1 MTNKKKKI
9 LIGVG
14 VGLAALTVYSLY
26 QKANKPNLYIRNS
39 LPFGANAITLPP
51 VGVFVDKNHAADID
65 TLNQTLCDWE
75 RYQRS
80 GWFLY
85 YLQNGVRA
93 LLPGACA
100 PAISQTENTC
110 S

>member
-51 VGVFVDKNHAADID
+51 VGVFVDKNHAADVD

-75 RYQRS
+75 RYQKS
-80 GWFLY
+80 GWFFY
-85 YLQNGVRA
+85 YLQKRRCQ
-93 LLPGACA
+93 LLTLKRLCDSDSPFC
-100 PAISQTENTC
+100 IR
-110 S
+110 